1 MFVDDSTAELWTH
14 GAVTCVLVPHGPNVD
29 VELRNADGSAFLRKT
44 APNRQ
49 AALNE
54 AEYLRLLLHPSP
66 RAVRSSTLKPFALV
80 IEDDVGNREALS
92 EALRMSGMRVLGCRT
107 GGEGLGLAL
116 ELSPDLVVVDYRLP
130 DLTGGDVCRR
140 LRNEPQTATAPIIV
154 VTPAPEALRS
164 EGCDADAV
172 LSKPC
177 EIDTLIAAA
186 RLFVRDL
193 VSATDVTSS
202 PPRQNTSNA

>member
-1 MFVDDSTAELWTH
+1 MFAHDSTAELWTH
-14 GAVTCVLVPHGPNVD
+14 GAVTCVLVPKGPNVE

-54 AEYLRLLLHPSP
+54 AEYLRLLLRPSQ
-66 RAVRSSTLKPFALV
+66 RAVRSNALKPFALV
-80 IEDDVGNREALS
+80 IEDDGDNRDAFS
-92 EALRMSGMRVLGCRT
+92 EGLRLSGMRVLGCRT
-107 GGEGLGLAL
+107 GAEGLGLAR

-130 DLTGGDVCRR
+130 DLPGGDVCRR
-140 LRNEPQTATAPIIV
+140 LRKEPQTAAVPIIV
-154 VTPAPEALRS
+154 VTVAPEALRS

-177 EIDTLIAAA
+177 QIDTLIAAA
-186 RLFVRDL
+186 KLFVRDL
-193 VSATDVTSS
+193 AS
-202 PPRQNTSNA
+202 PADLAS

>member
-1 MFVDDSTAELWTH
+1 MFFQDPTAELWTH
-14 GAVTCVLVPHGPNVD
+14 GAVTCVLVPHGANVD
-29 VELRNADGSAFLRKT
+29 VELRNADGSAFLRKS

-54 AEYLRLLLHPSP
+54 AEYLRLLLRPSP
-66 RAVRSSTLKPFALV
+66 RAARSHALKPFALV
-80 IEDDVGNREALS
+80 IEGDCDNRDALS
-92 EALRMSGMRVLGCRT
+92 EALRTSGMRVLGCRT
-107 GGEGLGLAL
+107 GAEGLGMAF

-140 LRNEPQTATAPIIV
+140 LRKEPQTAMAPIIV
-154 VTPAPEALRS
+154 VTAVPEALRS

-177 EIDTLIAAA
+177 QIDTLLAAA

-193 VSATDVTSS
+193 ASPTDVAS
-202 PPRQNTSNA
+202 